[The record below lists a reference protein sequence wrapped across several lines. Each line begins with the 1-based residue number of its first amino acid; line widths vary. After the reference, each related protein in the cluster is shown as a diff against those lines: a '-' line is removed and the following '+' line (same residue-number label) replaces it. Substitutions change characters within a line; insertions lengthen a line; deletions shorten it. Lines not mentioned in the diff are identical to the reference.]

1 MTDKNVS
8 IMNIGSM
15 GYLPQV
21 FKKIENEKKLNIV
34 YLGGSITMGCNAT
47 KTELRYVDR
56 SAKWWQTN
64 FPDAEISY
72 FNAGIGATTSQFGWQ
87 EFRNTSLTNSQTL
100 FSLSFR

>member
-56 SAKWWQTN
+56 SAKCWYWCN
-64 FPDAEISY
+64 YLAVWGGKS
-72 FNAGIGATTSQFGWQ
+72 AGT
-87 EFRNTSLTNSQTL
+87 RP
-100 FSLSFR
+100 

>member
-47 KTELRYVDR
+47 VK
-56 SAKWWQTN
+56 
-64 FPDAEISY
+64 IC
-72 FNAGIGATTSQFGWQ
+72 
-87 EFRNTSLTNSQTL
+87 
-100 FSLSFR
+100 

>member
-34 YLGGSITMGCNAT
+34 YLGGSKQWAVM
-47 KTELRYVDR
+47 LQR
-56 SAKWWQTN
+56 
-64 FPDAEISY
+64 
-72 FNAGIGATTSQFGWQ
+72 
-87 EFRNTSLTNSQTL
+87 
-100 FSLSFR
+100 LS